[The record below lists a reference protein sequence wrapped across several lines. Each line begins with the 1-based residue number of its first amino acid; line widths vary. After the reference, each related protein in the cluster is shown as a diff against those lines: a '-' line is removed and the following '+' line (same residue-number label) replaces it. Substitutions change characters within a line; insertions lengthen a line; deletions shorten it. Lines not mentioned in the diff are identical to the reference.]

1 MKKTYIWGIL
11 AVFVLNILLPM
22 LNVHSVFAREQNTS
36 IQTIVKTDHLS
47 VNVKPTVS
55 ENQIQWQVDYERTAQ
70 PDGNFQRMKLR
81 LLAVL
86 LQSFK

>member
-1 MKKTYIWGIL
+1 
-11 AVFVLNILLPM
+11 M
-22 LNVHSVFAREQNTS
+22 LNVHSVFTREQNTS

-70 PDGNFQRMKLR
+70 PAQPDGNFQRMKLR
-81 LLAVL
+81 LLVNGKVSSFPNLSL
-86 LQSFK
+86 L